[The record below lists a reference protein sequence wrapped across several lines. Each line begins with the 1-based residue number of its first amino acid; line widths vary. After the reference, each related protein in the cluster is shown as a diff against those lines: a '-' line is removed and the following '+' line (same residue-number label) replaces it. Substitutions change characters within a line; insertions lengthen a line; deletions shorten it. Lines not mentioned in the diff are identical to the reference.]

1 MVLAIAQQ
9 ERLPLHP
16 LSHHHGQKQPCC
28 DTCLEMGPLSP
39 PDPVRSESGG
49 AASGEEG
56 SGLGRRNGFE
66 AGGSSVT
73 VGTASSKQLDELS
86 KLL

>member
-1 MVLAIAQQ
+1 
-9 ERLPLHP
+9 
-16 LSHHHGQKQPCC
+16 
-28 DTCLEMGPLSP
+28 MGPLSP